1 MALPIRLGAVAPR
14 RGRGPRAGE
23 GWWALLF
30 LAPTLIGL
38 TLLSA
43 GPILASFGISL
54 TDWDLLTP
62 PQFVGLD
69 NFTALIGDDRFLVA
83 LRNTAFYTL
92 LSVPIGMTLAL
103 GLALALNQPL
113 RGIALIRTA
122 YFLPVVTSATAV
134 GLVWAWIYSPA
145 SGLLNQVI
153 GVAGLPPQRWISD
166 PFWAMP
172 SIIAMS
178 IWQGL
183 GINVIVFLA
192 GLQAIPQEFYDAA
205 SVDGAARWSRF
216 RHVTL
221 PLLTPSIFF
230 TGILS
235 LIGAFQIF
243 DQVYILARPGK
254 PTEATITLVY
264 FIYESGFKFFR
275 MGMAAAASW
284 ILFLIVAVLTVI
296 YFRSQKR
303 WVHYQ

>member
-1 MALPIRLGAVAPR
+1 MAQPIPFAAA
-14 RGRGPRAGE
+14 RGRRRKGPRAGE

-30 LAPTLIGL
+30 LAPTLLGL
-38 TLLSA
+38 ALLSA
-43 GPILASFGISL
+43 GPILASFAISL
-54 TDWDLLTP
+54 TSWDLLRA
-62 PQFVGLD
+62 PQFVGAA
-69 NFTALIGDDRFLVA
+69 NFVSLASDPRFIVS
-83 LRNTAFYTL
+83 LRNTAIYTI
-92 LSVPIGMTLAL
+92 LSVPIGMALAL
-103 GLALALNQPL
+103 GLALALNQSL

-145 SGLLNQVI
+145 SGLLNQAI
-153 GVAGLPPQRWISD
+153 GVVGLPAQRWVSD

-172 SIIAMS
+172 AIVAMS

-192 GLQAIPQEFYDAA
+192 GLQGIPQEYYDAA
-205 SVDGAARWSRF
+205 SVDGAGRWARLRN
-216 RHVTL
+216 VTL

-235 LIGAFQIF
+235 LIGSFQVF

-264 FIYESGFKFFR
+264 FIYETGFKFFR
-275 MGMAAAASW
+275 MGEAAAASW
-284 ILFLIVAVLTVI
+284 ILFLIVAVLSVV
-296 YFRSQKR
+296 YFRSQRR

>member
-1 MALPIRLGAVAPR
+1 
-14 RGRGPRAGE
+14 
-23 GWWALLF
+23 
-30 LAPTLIGL
+30 
-38 TLLSA
+38 
-43 GPILASFGISL
+43 
-54 TDWDLLTP
+54 
-62 PQFVGLD
+62 VGLD
-69 NFTALIGDDRFLVA
+69 NFTSLVGDDRFLVA

-92 LSVPIGMTLAL
+92 LSVPIGMVLAL

-145 SGLLNQVI
+145 NGLLNQVI
-153 GVAGLPPQRWISD
+153 GAVGLPPQRWIAD

-178 IWQGL
+178 VWQGL

-192 GLQAIPQEFYDAA
+192 GLQAIPQEYYDAA
-205 SVDGAARWSRF
+205 AVDGAARWSRL

-230 TGILS
+230 TGVLS

-284 ILFLIVAVLTVI
+284 VLFLIVAVLTII
-296 YFRSQKR
+296 YFRTQNR

>member
-1 MALPIRLGAVAPR
+1 MALPIPFAARSR
-14 RGRGPRAGE
+14 RRKGPRAGE

-30 LAPTLIGL
+30 LAPTLLGL
-38 TLLSA
+38 ALLSA

-54 TDWDLLTP
+54 TSWDLLRP
-62 PQFVGLD
+62 PQFVGLQ
-69 NFTALIGDDRFLVA
+69 NFVDLVNDDRFLVS
-83 LRNTAFYTL
+83 LRNTTIYTL
-92 LSVPIGMTLAL
+92 LSVPIGMALAL

-145 SGLLNQVI
+145 SGLLNQAI
-153 GVAGLPPQRWISD
+153 GIIGLPPQKWVTD

-172 SIIAMS
+172 SIVAMS
-178 IWQGL
+178 VWQGL

-192 GLQAIPQEFYDAA
+192 GLQAIPQEYYDVA
-205 SVDGAARWSRF
+205 SVDGAGRWPRF
-216 RHVTL
+216 RSVTL
-221 PLLTPSIFF
+221 PLLTPSLFF

-235 LIGAFQIF
+235 LIGSFQVF

-264 FIYESGFKFFR
+264 YIYESGFKFFR
-275 MGMAAAASW
+275 MGQAAAASW
-284 ILFLIVAVLTVI
+284 ILFLIVAVLTII
-296 YFRSQKR
+296 YFRSQRR

>member
-69 NFTALIGDDRFLVA
+69 NFTALVGDDRFLVA